1 MATDWTPLS
10 DGQLWSRASADRD
23 ADAFGELFA
32 RHLNAV
38 YNHCFRRTGSW
49 SAAED
54 LTSVVFLEAWRKR
67 RDVRLAGESILPW
80 LLAVA
85 NNATRNADRS
95 LRRHHRL
102 LARLPEPTAVPD
114 IAEDAASRADEER
127 AMRRVLAELR
137 ALGEPERE
145 VIALVDW
152 AGLSYA
158 EAATAL
164 GVPVGTVRSRLA
176 RAREQLRDRVA
187 EAADSPAPVT
197 PVTPVTPASP
207 ASQASPA
214 VEEKAR

>member
-1 MATDWTPLS
+1 VTTDWTSLS
-10 DGQLWSRASADRD
+10 DGQLWSRAAGERD
-23 ADAFGELFA
+23 GEAFGELFV
-32 RHLNAV
+32 RHMNAV

-49 SAAED
+49 AAAED

-67 RDVRLAGESILPW
+67 RDVRLAGQSILPW

-102 LARLPEPTAVPD
+102 LARLPEPAAVPD
-114 IAEDAASRADEER
+114 IAEDAARRADDER
-127 AMRRVLAELR
+127 AMRRILAELR
-137 ALGEPERE
+137 TLGEPERG

-164 GVPVGTVRSRLA
+164 GIPVGTVRSRLA
-176 RAREQLRDRVA
+176 RAREQLRDRLA
-187 EAADSPAPVT
+187 EAAQSPASVAAASPVSAAS
-197 PVTPVTPASP
+197 PASP
-207 ASQASPA
+207 AS
-214 VEEKAR
+214 EENDR